1 MEKPRAIAHNQLI
14 ENLTRKKSMP
24 TFHWKAACLA
34 LLLALPATPLLAS
47 ERSELA
53 WQMIDSGALVVDVR
67 TPDEFAEGHVENA
80 HNIPLSD
87 VATGF
92 AAIDKDQ
99 PIVVYCRSG
108 NRSAMAMQALLEQ
121 GFTNVHN
128 GGGLNE
134 MQNTRLE
141 LTPLN

>member
-1 MEKPRAIAHNQLI
+1 M
-14 ENLTRKKSMP
+14 S

-34 LLLALPATPLLAS
+34 LLLALPAAPLLAS

-80 HNIPLSD
+80 RNIPLSD

-128 GGGLNE
+128 GGGLTE

>member
-1 MEKPRAIAHNQLI
+1 MEKQRAIAHNQPI
-14 ENLTRKKSMP
+14 GNVTRMNIMP
-24 TFHWKAACLA
+24 TFNWKAACLA
-34 LLLALPATPLLAS
+34 LLLALPAGPLLAS

-53 WQMIDSGALVVDVR
+53 WQLIDSGALVVDVR
-67 TPDEFAEGHVENA
+67 TPDEFAEGHLDNA

-92 AAIDKDQ
+92 TAIDKDQ

-134 MQNTRLE
+134 MQETRLE